1 MVTTQFVIY
10 CGEFPV
16 VCPEQSE
23 IFLGRG
29 IKTVKMFLQQ
39 QHPSSSNT
47 QNNHDLTNTRNINL
61 KNLYFSLAALKYT
74 ESKGNV
80 HQQAFVFF
88 YVIHRHPS
96 DI

>member
-23 IFLGRG
+23 ICLGRG

-39 QHPSSSNT
+39 QHPSSSST
-47 QNNHDLTNTRNINL
+47 QNNHNLTNTRNINVKKSL
-61 KNLYFSLAALKYT
+61 FFFSGSEVY
-74 ESKGNV
+74 
-80 HQQAFVFF
+80 
-88 YVIHRHPS
+88 
-96 DI
+96 